1 MRTTDSLI
9 TRRWMIFLS
18 LIICQLSFNPV
29 NAQVRFGV
37 KGGLNL
43 TELKFSENVFDS
55 SNRLGYFVGPSL
67 KIGLPL
73 GGLGLDIA
81 GFYER
86 RDAKLNGESIKQ
98 ENIVVP
104 ANVRV
109 DFEAN
114 PALGIYLA
122 VGPQFAFNIGDDEFK
137 WKKDEVEN
145 TFQLKKSFLSVNL
158 GAGLM
163 LASHLQL
170 SANYNIACGKTA
182 DVTWSSAAS
191 TVSDQVTSKSK
202 SRNNSWQISLA
213 YYF

>member
-73 GGLGLDIA
+73 GGLGFDIA

-86 RDAKLNGESIKQ
+86 RDAKLNDESIKQ

-158 GAGLM
+158 GAGVII
-163 LASHLQL
+163 SDHLEVGFTYNIGVSKTGDATWVSTRDATLKSDDTKAKSYTL
-170 SANYNIACGKTA
+170 SAA
-182 DVTWSSAAS
+182 
-191 TVSDQVTSKSK
+191 
-202 SRNNSWQISLA
+202 L
-213 YYF
+213 YF